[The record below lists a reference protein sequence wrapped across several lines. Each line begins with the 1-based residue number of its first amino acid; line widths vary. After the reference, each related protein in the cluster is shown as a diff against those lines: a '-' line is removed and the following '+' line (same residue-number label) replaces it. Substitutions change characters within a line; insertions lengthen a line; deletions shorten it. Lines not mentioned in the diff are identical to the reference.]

1 MEYKIIYSN
10 VYGIWWNSL
19 SEAEQIDLRAIV
31 KMLKTFGIDLGYP
44 YSSKINHSPL
54 KTKHM
59 RELRTKHKGKP
70 YRILYAF
77 DPKQQAV
84 LLLGGDKTG
93 DKRWYVKN
101 VPEADNIYQQYL
113 ITLKGGK

>member
-1 MEYKIIYSN
+1 MEYKIIYSD
-10 VYGIWWNSL
+10 VFEKCWDKL
-19 SEAEQIDLRAIV
+19 SETEQIDVRAVI
-31 KMLKTFGIDLGYP
+31 KMLKAIGVNLGFP
-44 YSSKINHSPL
+44 YSSKINHTPL

-59 RELRTKHKGKP
+59 RELRIKHKGKP

-93 DKRWYVKN
+93 DKRWYIKN
-101 VPEADNIYQQYL
+101 VPLADKIYQEYL
-113 ITLKGGK
+113 INLNGGK

>member
-1 MEYKIIYSN
+1 MKYKVLYSE
-10 VYGIWWNSL
+10 VYEKWWFDL
-19 SEAEQIDLRAIV
+19 SEPEQIDIRAVI
-31 KMLKTFGIDLGYP
+31 KMLKTFGTNLGYP

-59 RELRTKHKGKP
+59 RELRIKHKGYP

-77 DPKQQAV
+77 DPKQQAI

-93 DKRWYVKN
+93 NKRWYLTN
-101 VPEADNIYQQYL
+101 VPMADKIYQKYL
-113 ITLKGGK
+113 LTIKGGK

>member
-1 MEYKIIYSN
+1 MEYEVIYSE
-10 VYGIWWNSL
+10 VFEKWWSEL
-19 SEAEQIDLRAIV
+19 SEAEQIDIRAVV
-31 KMLKTFGIDLGYP
+31 KMLKNWGINLGFP
-44 YSSKINHSPL
+44 YSSKINQSSL

-59 RELRTKHKGKP
+59 RELRIKHKGDP

-93 DKRWYVKN
+93 DKRWYIKN
-101 VPEADNIYQQYL
+101 VPIADKIYQKYL
-113 ITLKGGK
+113 SNLNGGK